1 MKKIQGKD
9 AFRNIRKRI
18 VSYLSICLVIML
30 GLGGLF
36 ITRYMAAGINKA
48 ATNFYNDLNFKNFE
62 LISSLGITDED
73 IAQIKET
80 EGVTD
85 AEGVIRAGG
94 SLTNGSINRDVTI
107 ISLTERISTP
117 EIIEGNP
124 PAAKDECMI
133 GEDFAFL
140 TGLRTGDRVR
150 IKMDD
155 IQSSEMASDEK
166 FMEEYADEEA
176 EAVKTAAEEEADNVL
191 NSEEFTITGIM
202 KHPDHVRRKSVDTV
216 VLPKAAYNKEVTR
229 GYYTHAFVK
238 SEEPKGADI
247 FKDDYFEK
255 TADTRKNLEDLTETL
270 AVDSTARAKQAAYD
284 RIDKEWQET
293 LATLGEAQDRIDLEE
308 TTLNEKLAQA
318 RKDLADAQKELDEKV
333 GDYNKKI
340 KDAEEKIRNG
350 EKELRDG
357 EKEIKDG
364 EKELKDGE
372 KKIRDG
378 EKELKEYRDYLKMA
392 DEYLPE
398 AEKYIADTRKIRE
411 TELKEAYNKLAYAQ
425 SILDALSKIKDKDS
439 QEYKDKVVELA
450 KVISDNQAVLL
461 AGQEYFKKDDVM
473 ETTKKIN
480 DRTGIDAA
488 GAVTKIR
495 DFDLLAL
502 FLFAKEI
509 QEDGGDYE
517 KFAADTNAYITSVN
531 DELKKL
537 DEYQGYI
544 DEYKANRDDLY
555 KELDKKEK
563 ELEKGKKDLEKGKKD
578 LEKAKEELAAGKK
591 ELAAAKEKLAAGK
604 KELAAEKK
612 KYEAQIRDG
621 WNLYYSK
628 KADYDSKLE
637 EAKALLAENR
647 EAAEEKL
654 AEARAEVEKIECKW
668 LVFDRRANAGYVDIK
683 STLRAIGSASLVFG
697 LLFMLISAIVCFS
710 TLTIMIDEQKKMV
723 GTVKAFGFH
732 KSEILGKYLVFGV
745 TAGIIGSLAGILVAL
760 GLSGIV
766 LNAFNNTAM
775 YHIGTVRS
783 VITPG
788 MTIIAS
794 LLMIGVCALATT
806 IACTDIL
813 RSPASILM
821 KGGTSKK
828 KNNSNGKKTSSSRG
842 GSLYSRLIIRN
853 MLDDKVRVIIS
864 IIIIAFST
872 LLVGTGLSM
881 KLGFDGMVKKQLS
894 DVHHYDFKVD
904 LGNKVTGADKAKL
917 EAAMTNDGAEFL
929 PASYESHIFHLE
941 DRLDM
946 LNVLTADPE
955 KLDEFFAVR
964 DLKKGTPLTIP
975 DDGVLAQKKMKESY
989 GFGEGSTITALNTD
1003 LHECNADVRGVFQN
1017 YVGRIAIT
1025 SPTGYRTVFGED
1037 PTYNCYYVKAAGG
1050 DSEKLQKELLAVSGD
1065 ISFEE
1070 SSAFAS
1076 TFESVTFMYNLI
1088 VIVTTAIAILMS
1100 AMILS
1105 NLANIFLNRKKTE
1118 LTVMRI
1124 NGFSIKQTKGYLTRE
1139 TVVTTAIG
1147 ILLGVIAGVIAA
1159 PLIIRALEQP
1169 DLQFVRTFH
1178 LLAWVAAIAIE
1189 GLFSLVIYS
1198 IVFRKVK
1205 DLNFRDVA

>member
-1 MKKIQGKD
+1 M
-9 AFRNIRKRI
+9 
-18 VSYLSICLVIML
+18 
-30 GLGGLF
+30 F
-36 ITRYMAAGINKA
+36 ITRYMAAGINA
-48 ATNFYNDLNFKNFE
+48 RATSFYNDLNFKNFE

-85 AEGVIRAGG
+85 AEAVIRAGG

-117 EIIEGNP
+117 DVIEGNP

-140 TGLRTGDRVR
+140 TGLRIGDRVK
-150 IKMDD
+150 ITMDD
-155 IQSSEMASDEK
+155 IQSSEMASDE
-166 FMEEYADEEA
+166 EVAEQESDEEDA
-176 EAVKTAAEEEADNVL
+176 DKTAGEEKNDNVL
-191 NSEEFTITGIM
+191 CSEEFTITGIM
-202 KHPDHVRRKSVDTV
+202 KHPDYVRRKSVDTV
-216 VLPKAAYNKEVTR
+216 VLPLAAYNKDVTR

-238 SEEPKGADI
+238 SEEPEGADI
-247 FKDDYFEK
+247 FNDDYFEK
-255 TADTRKNLEDLTETL
+255 TAGTKKRLEELTETL
-270 AVDSTARAKQAAYD
+270 AVDSAARAKQAAYD
-284 RIDKEWQET
+284 KIDEEWQKALKE
-293 LATLGEAQDRIDLEE
+293 LEDAQNEIDDNEATLTSE
-308 TTLNEKLAQA
+308 LAKA
-318 RKDLADAQKELDEKV
+318 RKDLEDARKELNKKV
-333 GDYNKKI
+333 SDANKKI
-340 KDAEEKIRNG
+340 
-350 EKELRDG
+350 RDG
-357 EKEIKDG
+357 EKKIKESEKIIKDG
-364 EKELKDGE
+364 EKKIKDGE

-378 EKELKEYRDYLKMA
+378 EKEIKENEKKIKDGEKKLKESREYLELA
-392 DEYLPE
+392 DKYLPE
-398 AEKYIADTRKIRE
+398 AEKYLEETRKTRE
-411 TELKEAYNKLAYAQ
+411 TELKEAYDKLAYAQ
-425 SILDALSKIKDKDS
+425 TILDALSKIKDKDS
-439 QEYKDKVVELA
+439 QEYKDKVLELA
-450 KVISDNQAVLL
+450 KVISDNQAALL
-461 AGQEYFKKDDVM
+461 DAQEYFKKDDVM
-473 ETTKKIN
+473 DAAKKIN
-480 DRTGIDAA
+480 DRTGIDAE
-488 GAVTKIR
+488 GAVTKVK
-495 DFDLLAL
+495 DFDLPGLIL
-502 FLFAKEI
+502 LSKEI
-509 QEDGGDYE
+509 QDGGGDYE
-517 KFAADTNAYITSVN
+517 KFVSDTTAYITSVN

-537 DEYQGYI
+537 DEYQEYI
-544 DEYKANRDDLY
+544 DKYKANRGDLY
-555 KELDKKEK
+555 KELEKKEK
-563 ELEKGKKDLEKGKKD
+563 ELAAGKKELAAGKK
-578 LEKAKEELAAGKK
+578 ELAAGKK
-591 ELAAAKEKLAAGK
+591 ELAAAKKELAAAKEELAAGK
-604 KELAAEKK
+604 KKLADSKTRLSAEKK

-621 WNLYYSK
+621 WSVYYSK
-628 KADYDSKLE
+628 KADYESKLE

-683 STLRAIGSASLVFG
+683 STVRAIGSASLVFG
-697 LLFMLISAIVCFS
+697 ILFMLISAIVCFS
-710 TLTIMIDEQKKMV
+710 TLTIIIDEQKKMV

-732 KSEILGKYLVFGV
+732 KGEILGKYLVFGV

-760 GLSGIV
+760 GLSGVV
-766 LNAFNNTAM
+766 LNAFNKTAM
-775 YHIGTVRS
+775 YHLGQVKS

-788 MTIIAS
+788 ITIIAS
-794 LLMIGVCALATT
+794 LLMIAVCAVATI

-813 RSPASILM
+813 KSPASILM

-828 KNNSNGKKTSSSRG
+828 KKEKKKKTSSGRG

-881 KLGFDGMVKKQLS
+881 KFGFDGMVKKQLS
-894 DVHHYDFKVD
+894 DVYHYDFKVD
-904 LGNKVTGADKAKL
+904 LGNKITNQDKAKL
-917 EAAMTNDGAEFL
+917 EAAMKNDGAEFL
-929 PASYESHIFHLE
+929 PASYESHIFHLG
-941 DRLDM
+941 DRLDA

-955 KLDEFFAVR
+955 KLDGFFAVR
-964 DLKKGTPLTIP
+964 DIKKGKQLAIP

-989 GFGEGSTITALNTD
+989 GFDKGSTISVLNSD
-1003 LHECNADVRGVFQN
+1003 LDECSADVKGVFQN
-1017 YVGRIAIT
+1017 YVGRMAIT
-1025 SPTGYRTVFGED
+1025 SPDGYRAVFGED
-1037 PTYNCYYVKAAGG
+1037 PTYNCYYVKTAGG
-1050 DSEKLQKELLAVSGD
+1050 DSEKLQKDLLAVSGD

-1070 SSAFAS
+1070 STAFAS

-1088 VIVTTAIAILMS
+1088 VIVTTVIAILMS

-1147 ILLGVIAGVIAA
+1147 ILLGVLAGALAA
-1159 PLIIRALEQP
+1159 PLIIRVLEQP
-1169 DLQFVRTFH
+1169 DLQFVRTIH
-1178 LLAWVAAIAIE
+1178 ILAWVAAVAIE